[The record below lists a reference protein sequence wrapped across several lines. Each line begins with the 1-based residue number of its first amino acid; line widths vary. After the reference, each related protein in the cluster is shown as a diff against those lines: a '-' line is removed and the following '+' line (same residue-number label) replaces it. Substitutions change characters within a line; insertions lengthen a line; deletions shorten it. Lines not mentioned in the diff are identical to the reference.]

1 LSPRQ
6 LFRLLAVA
14 EAITWTLLILGM
26 LLKYAVRTTDVGV
39 SIGGAVHGF
48 VFLAFVVG
56 ALVIAL
62 NQRWSLVTTG
72 MVLLSAVLPY
82 ATIPGERRLE
92 RENLLDG
99 GWRIAPT
106 DDPRDSSQLNRGLF
120 WVLNHPIL
128 SFVVAIGAVVVVF
141 ILLLIVGPPVGG

>member
-6 LFRLLAVA
+6 LFRVLAIA
-14 EAITWTLLILGM
+14 EAISWTLLILGM
-26 LLKYAVRTTDVGV
+26 LLKYVAKTTDVGV

-48 VFLAFVVG
+48 VFLAYIAA

-62 NQRWSLVTTG
+62 NQRWSVRVIG
-72 MVLLSAVLPY
+72 MVLVSAVLPY
-82 ATIPGERRLE
+82 ATIPAERRLE

-99 GWRIAPT
+99 GWRTAAT
-106 DDPRDSSQLNRGLF
+106 DDPRDGSRLNGWLF

-128 SFVVAIGAVVVVF
+128 SFVVAIGGVIIVF
-141 ILLLIVGPPVGG
+141 LLLLLIGPPVGG